1 MVQTHYATY
10 TVNAVL
16 RVPNAVV
23 VRPYKCHS
31 ARRDQPACGYT
42 FILATDPFSIPNISV
57 YLKDEGAEL
66 GPHLLAPRLP

>member
-1 MVQTHYATY
+1 
-10 TVNAVL
+10 VNAVL
-16 RVPNAVV
+16 RVPNTVV
-23 VRPYKCHS
+23 VRPYKSHS

-42 FILATDPFSIPNISV
+42 FILATDPPFSAFSIPNISV